1 MISTPKS
8 VPELLREEIP
18 NAPEDRKPV
27 RILLC
32 GTPKG
37 VNRIIDI
44 LHVLGF
50 AQIAEWSPPLPS
62 PISGQILRIL
72 TRYFAE

>member
-18 NAPEDRKPV
+18 DAPADKKPV
-27 RILLC
+27 RLLLC

-37 VNRIIDI
+37 VNWIVDI
-44 LHVLGF
+44 LHILGF
-50 AQIAEWSPPLPS
+50 AKIDEWSPPLPS
-62 PISGQILRIL
+62 PISGEIMRIL

>member
-18 NAPEDRKPV
+18 NAPCDRKPV
-27 RILLC
+27 RVLVC

-37 VNRIIDI
+37 VNWIVDI
-44 LHVLGF
+44 LQVLGF
-50 AQIAEWSPPLPS
+50 AKIEELSPPLPS
-62 PISGQILRIL
+62 PISGQIMRIL

>member
-1 MISTPKS
+1 MIPTPRS
-8 VPELLREEIP
+8 VPELLQEQIP
-18 NAPEDRKPV
+18 DAPSDRKPV
-27 RILLC
+27 RLLLC

-50 AQIAEWSPPLPS
+50 AKIAEWSPPLPS
-62 PISGQILRIL
+62 PISGEIIRIL
-72 TRYFAE
+72 TRYLAK

>member
-1 MISTPKS
+1 MIPTPKS
-8 VPELLREEIP
+8 VPELLRAEIP
-18 NAPEDRKPV
+18 DAPPNRKPV
-27 RILLC
+27 RLLLC

-44 LHVLGF
+44 LHILGF
-50 AQIAEWSPPLPS
+50 AEIAEWSPPLPS
-62 PISGQILRIL
+62 PISGEIMRIL

>member
-1 MISTPKS
+1 MIPTPKS
-8 VPELLREEIP
+8 VPELLRAEIP
-18 NAPEDRKPV
+18 DAPPDRKPV
-27 RILLC
+27 RLLVC

-44 LHVLGF
+44 LHILGF
-50 AQIAEWSPPLPS
+50 AEIMEWSPPLPS
-62 PISGQILRIL
+62 PISGQIMRIL

>member
-1 MISTPKS
+1 
-8 VPELLREEIP
+8 L
-18 NAPEDRKPV
+18 
-27 RILLC
+27 LLC

-50 AQIAEWSPPLPS
+50 AKIVEWSPPLPS
-62 PISGQILRIL
+62 PISGEIMRIL

>member
-1 MISTPKS
+1 MIPTPKS
-8 VPELLREEIP
+8 VPELLRSEIP
-18 NAPEDRKPV
+18 DAPPNRKPV
-27 RILLC
+27 RLLLC

-50 AQIAEWSPPLPS
+50 AEIAEWSPPLPS
-62 PISGQILRIL
+62 PISGEIMRIL

>member
-1 MISTPKS
+1 MIPTLKS

-18 NAPEDRKPV
+18 NAPADKKPV
-27 RILLC
+27 RLLLC

-37 VNRIIDI
+37 VNWIVDI
-44 LHVLGF
+44 LHILGF
-50 AQIAEWSPPLPS
+50 AKIDEWSPPLPS
-62 PISGQILRIL
+62 PISGEIMRIL

>member
-1 MISTPKS
+1 MIPTPQS
-8 VPELLREEIP
+8 VPELLRAKIP
-18 NAPEDRKPV
+18 NAPSDRKTV
-27 RILLC
+27 RLLLC

-50 AQIAEWSPPLPS
+50 AKIVEWSPPLPS
-62 PISGQILRIL
+62 PISGEIMRIL